1 MNAVSSDPDGGRRG
15 SVLIL
20 SLWVLFFLA
29 ALGMAIGS
37 YVSANIL
44 QAQRLADRMTA
55 RYLAKA
61 GCEQAAYL
69 ALNSTNAWDG
79 LASDAWNNESSLF
92 GDIDLDIGRFS
103 VVYVTE
109 PFAGTYTTNVGII
122 GESGKINVSDAPVEV
137 IAALVELAGGLVTA
151 EAEDIANAILDWRDP
166 DDEMLTGGA
175 ENSYYSGLNPAYTC
189 KNGRFQSVRELL
201 LIKGI
206 DEELLNRIAPYLT
219 VFGSANVNLNVA
231 DQLVLE
237 SVARGSVRGGYS
249 PDVCRSL
256 ARTIVAYRRAGN
268 SFKVASGDTI
278 RDNLDEFSQ
287 LSAEEKSVLSRMM
300 PSVDI
305 TSSSFRGTA
314 RGYLGE
320 RENEDWRIEFVCDAS
335 TGDFVYWRE
344 M

>member
-1 MNAVSSDPDGGRRG
+1 MNARSLNRGGGRQG

-44 QAQRLADRMTA
+44 QAGRLADRMTA

-61 GCEQAAYL
+61 GCEQAVFL

-79 LASDAWNNESSLF
+79 LAPDAWNNDAVVFE
-92 GDIDLDIGRFS
+92 DVDLDIGRFS

-109 PFAGTYTTNVGII
+109 PFAEVYTTNIGII
-122 GESGKINVSDAPVEV
+122 GESGRINVSAASAEV
-137 IAALVELAGGLVTA
+137 IASLVELAGGLVTA
-151 EAEDIANAILDWRDP
+151 EAEDIANAIIDWRDP

-201 LIKGI
+201 LIKGV

-237 SVARGSVRGGYS
+237 SVARGSARGAYS
-249 PDVCRSL
+249 SDVCRSV
-256 ARTIVAYRRAGN
+256 ARAIVAYRRAGN
-268 SFKVASGDTI
+268 SFKEASHPAI

-314 RGYLGE
+314 LGYLGE